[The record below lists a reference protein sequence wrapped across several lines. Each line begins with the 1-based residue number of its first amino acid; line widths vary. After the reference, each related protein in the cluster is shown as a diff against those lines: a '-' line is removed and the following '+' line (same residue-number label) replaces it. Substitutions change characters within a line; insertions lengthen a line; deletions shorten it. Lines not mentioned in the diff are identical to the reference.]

1 MYEKLYMH
9 TDRLAWFMAFLAT
22 LAYSTGSP
30 IARTLFMGGMSPTAM
45 LAVRYLLATLLLAI
59 TLRFTWREQIKIDRR
74 GLWICM
80 LAGLVNGLS
89 TLAYFWGLS
98 RMSASVS
105 AMLFTVY
112 PLAVLGILALRGERF
127 SLRSGVRVL
136 LGIGG
141 VYLLVMPGGEIDPLG
156 VVLVLLAAVS
166 FALSLVIVQWYLPGY
181 SSMTVSY
188 YTGIAITIVV
198 STFWLAQGAEWQEL
212 GWQGWLAILFMT
224 VVGTYLARIS
234 MFKAVRGFGSFQM
247 ALFSPLE
254 TLLTIT
260 WSMLFLQ
267 ERLTL
272 IQWLGGGL
280 IILSMLLAF
289 SLSPLH
295 AKRQAA
301 RVN

>member
-1 MYEKLYMH
+1 M
-9 TDRLAWFMAFLAT
+9 TNNRLAWFMAFLAT

-127 SLRSGVRVL
+127 TLRSGVRVL

>member
-1 MYEKLYMH
+1 MNPNRY
-9 TDRLAWFMAFLAT
+9 AWIMAFLAT

-30 IARTLFMGGMSPTAM
+30 IARFLYSGGMSPTAM

-59 TLRFTWREQIKIDRR
+59 TLRLRWSDQLKIDRR
-74 GLWICM
+74 GLLICM

-98 RMSASVS
+98 RMSASIS
-105 AMLFTVY
+105 SMLFTVY
-112 PLAVLGILALRGERF
+112 PLIMLGILALRGERF
-127 SLRSGVRVL
+127 TLRSGARVL

-141 VYLLVMPGGEIDPLG
+141 VYLLVVPGGEIDALG
-156 VVLVLLAAVS
+156 VLLVLLAAAS
-166 FALSLVIVQWYLPGY
+166 FALSLAIVQWYLPGY
-181 SSMTVSY
+181 SSMTVAY
-188 YTGIAITIVV
+188 YTGVSITAVV
-198 STFWLAQGAEWQEL
+198 TAFWLGQGAQWSSP

-224 VVGTYLARIS
+224 VVGTYLARLS

-247 ALFSPLE
+247 SLFSPLE

-260 WSMLFLQ
+260 WSMLFLG

-272 IQWLGGGL
+272 TQFLGGGL

-289 SLSPLH
+289 SLAPLQ

>member
-1 MYEKLYMH
+1 M
-9 TDRLAWFMAFLAT
+9 TDTRYAWMMAFLAT

-30 IARTLFMGGMSPTAM
+30 IARTLYAGGMTPTSM

-59 TLRFTWREQIKIDRR
+59 TLRLRWSDQLKIDRR
-74 GLWICM
+74 GLLICV
-80 LAGLVNGLS
+80 LAGIVNGLS

-105 AMLFTVY
+105 SMLFTVY
-112 PLAVLGILALRGERF
+112 PLMMLGILALRGERF
-127 SLRSGVRVL
+127 TLRSGVRVL

-141 VYLLVMPGGEIDPLG
+141 VYLLVVPGGGIDALG
-156 VVLVLLAAVS
+156 VMLVLLAAAS
-166 FALSLVIVQWYLPGY
+166 FALSLAIVQWYLPGY

-188 YTGIAITIVV
+188 YTGISITAVV
-198 STFWLAQGAEWQEL
+198 TTFWLGQGAGWSAL
-212 GWQGWLAILFMT
+212 SWQGWLAILFMAI
-224 VVGTYLARIS
+224 VGTYLARLS

-247 ALFSPLE
+247 SLFSPLE
-254 TLLTIT
+254 TLFTIT
-260 WSMLFLQ
+260 WSMLFLG
-267 ERLTL
+267 EHLTPT
-272 IQWLGGGL
+272 QWLGGGL

-289 SLSPLH
+289 SLGPLL

>member
-1 MYEKLYMH
+1 MN
-9 TDRLAWFMAFLAT
+9 TNRQAWFMAFLAT

-30 IARTLFMGGMSPTAM
+30 IARFLFTGGMSPTTM
-45 LAVRYLLATLLLAI
+45 LAVRYLLATLLLAT
-59 TLRFTWREQIKIDRR
+59 TLRLAWPDQLKIDQR

-98 RMSASVS
+98 RMSASIS
-105 AMLFTVY
+105 AMVFTVY
-112 PLAVLGILALRGERF
+112 PLVVLGILALRGERF
-127 SLRSGVRVL
+127 TLRSGVRVL
-136 LGIGG
+136 LGIAG
-141 VYLLVMPGGEIDPLG
+141 VYLLVVPGGEIDAIG
-156 VVLVLLAAVS
+156 VMLVLLAAAS
-166 FALSLVIVQWYLPGY
+166 FALSLVIAQWYLPGY
-181 SSMTVSY
+181 SSMTVSF
-188 YTGIAITIVV
+188 YTGIAITVVV
-198 STFWLAQGAEWQEL
+198 SGFWLAQGAEWQEP
-212 GWQGWLAILFMT
+212 GWQGWLGMLFMT

-272 IQWLGGGL
+272 AQWLGGGL

-289 SLSPLH
+289 SYFPLR

>member
-1 MYEKLYMH
+1 
-9 TDRLAWFMAFLAT
+9 MAFLAT

-30 IARTLFMGGMSPTAM
+30 IARFLYADGMSPTAM
-45 LAVRYLLATLLLAI
+45 LVTRYLLTTLLLAV
-59 TLRFTWREQIKIDRR
+59 TLRLWWSDQLKIDRR
-74 GLWICM
+74 GLWVCL
-80 LAGLVNGLS
+80 LAGVVNGFSALC
-89 TLAYFWGLS
+89 YFWGLS

-112 PLAVLGILALRGERF
+112 PLVVLGLVVLRGERF
-127 SLRSGVRVL
+127 TLRSGVRVL
-136 LGIGG
+136 LGIAG
-141 VYLLVMPGGEIDPLG
+141 VYLLVVPGGEIDPLG
-156 VVLVLLAAVS
+156 VFLVLLAAAT
-166 FALSLVIVQWYLPGY
+166 FALSMVIVQWYLPGY

-188 YTGIAITIVV
+188 YTGMTITVV
-198 STFWLAQGAEWQEL
+198 SMGFWLAQGARWSPL
-212 GWQGWLAILFMT
+212 SWQGWLAMLFMI

-254 TLLTIT
+254 TLFTII
-260 WSMLFLQ
+260 WSMLFLG
-267 ERLTL
+267 ERLT
-272 IQWLGGGL
+272 ITQWLGGGL

-289 SLSPLH
+289 SFAPLH